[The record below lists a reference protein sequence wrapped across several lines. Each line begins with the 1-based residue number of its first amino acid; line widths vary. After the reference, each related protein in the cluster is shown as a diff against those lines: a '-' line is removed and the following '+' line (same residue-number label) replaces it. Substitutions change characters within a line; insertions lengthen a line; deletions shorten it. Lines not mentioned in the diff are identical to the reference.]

1 MFNLFTVTI
10 RSTLSQDL
18 FKITFRYWSNDAR
31 FAMRH
36 KTPFPNRTN
45 YCWWFVEVEEI
56 RAESCK
62 YIAGRNNPNPHNGSG
77 HLETEFIDFLVS
89 LYWYGALHAVSD
101 KILIKCYFNSIH
113 LKVFVMAVSEECRWD
128 EKESNQTDRDKQGE
142 LFEISESEMHK
153 LRGLRD
159 VKRCWSTFLD

>member
-31 FAMRH
+31 LTMRH

-56 RAESCK
+56 RAESWK
-62 YIAGRNNPNPHNGSG
+62 YIAGIHITAAATWKQNLLIFLSPFTGTAPFMPFPTKFSLNVISTRFILKSLSWQFLKNVD
-77 HLETEFIDFLVS
+77 ETKKK
-89 LYWYGALHAVSD
+89 A
-101 KILIKCYFNSIH
+101 IKRTETNKVNY
-113 LKVFVMAVSEECRWD
+113 LKYLKAKCTNCEGWE
-128 EKESNQTDRDKQGE
+128 T
-142 LFEISESEMHK
+142 
-153 LRGLRD
+153 
-159 VKRCWSTFLD
+159 